1 MEATMLFRSFLI
13 FIVFFTPQIHALE
26 ANTHGASAAIDL
38 IEFLGEL
45 DDDDTASLDAAMAE
59 IELKKDTVTDG
70 PKIKPQEMKK

>member
-1 MEATMLFRSFLI
+1 M

-26 ANTHGASAAIDL
+26 ANTHEASAAIDL

-59 IELKKDTVTDG
+59 IELKKDTVTG
-70 PKIKPQEMKK
+70 GSKTYPQEMKK